1 MNLKVEI
8 MLQAEW
14 AKCRPDQL
22 KEESQKWS
30 QKTDSKK

>member
-22 KEESQKWS
+22 EDKSQKV
-30 QKTDSKK
+30 DRKK